1 MGSELALNR
10 MHLEEDNCG
19 CGCSCASDSHP
30 NELTIAIATV
40 PCQNWGEPYDVAEAL
55 QVGTIFP
62 ELDKPFIMGGD
73 VNVQ

>member
-1 MGSELALNR
+1 MGSGLALNR

-19 CGCSCASDSHP
+19 CGCGYVSDSYP
-30 NELTIAIATV
+30 NELTIAIAAV
-40 PCQNWGEPYDVAEAL
+40 PCQNWGEPYDAAEAL